1 VASSVVLERN
11 RERALTHVAQRRAGP
26 RKRTVETCDD
36 RTAQERQ
43 IARLAVMG
51 GRTRRSERGSSSAR
65 APWSTRNVFTKLA
78 IRSRH
83 ELSSALPSSGSDL
96 APA

>member
-1 VASSVVLERN
+1 VRP
-11 RERALTHVAQRRAGP
+11 QRTAAPGGTA
-26 RKRTVETCDD
+26 RKRPVETCDD

-65 APWSTRNVFTKLA
+65 APWSTRKVFTKLA